1 MKKLIASFL
10 GLLAISQMNAQV
22 NILNTDFQQ
31 GIPTNYSIV
40 NNDGNTPDN
49 SVADFSNAWI
59 ALPDPENPSDTVAGS
74 TSFFSPVDT
83 ASRWLITPALQLG
96 AFGNYISWNAKSHD
110 PSFPDDYM
118 VMVSTTDNQIAS
130 FTDTIGNI
138 EQENF
143 EWTTREVNLSEK
155 GFNAQTIYVAF
166 INVTYNGF
174 KLYLDDIAV
183 RKEDHLGVS
192 EIQNL
197 SVSVYPNPFSNQLT
211 IKCEKAIDEVKIFD
225 LSGKIVATTTQN
237 IINTESLETGYYL
250 VKVKSGNQ
258 TVTKRI
264 VKQ

>member
-59 ALPDPENPSDTVAGS
+59 AIPDPENLSDTVAGS

-225 LSGKIVATTTQN
+225 LSGKLVATSTQST
-237 IINTESLETGYYL
+237 INTESLETGYYL

>member
-40 NNDGNTPDN
+40 NNDGNTTDAAV
-49 SVADFSNAWI
+49 SDFSNAWI
-59 ALPDPENPSDTVAGS
+59 TVPDPENPSDTVAGS

-183 RKEDHLGVS
+183 HKEDHLGVS

-225 LSGKIVATTTQN
+225 LSGKLVATTTQSTFD
-237 IINTESLETGYYL
+237 TESLETGYYL
-250 VKVKSGNQ
+250 VKIKSGNQ